1 MGGSMSFIIASI
13 LRTKRN

>member
-1 MGGSMSFIIASI
+1 MSFIIVSI